1 MKNIY
6 VTKWILEILFF
17 TKVCI
22 KEIGNLNRRLK
33 NLTNQS
39 EKENLMGDEL
49 VTVSNWL
56 TTLKEPYTA
65 NVQYEFFLPESEE
78 ARYLEDVK
86 QATNQPDIW
95 KIIK

>member
-39 EKENLMGDEL
+39 EKENLYIL
-49 VTVSNWL
+49 
-56 TTLKEPYTA
+56 
-65 NVQYEFFLPESEE
+65 FFF
-78 ARYLEDVK
+78 
-86 QATNQPDIW
+86 
-95 KIIK
+95 